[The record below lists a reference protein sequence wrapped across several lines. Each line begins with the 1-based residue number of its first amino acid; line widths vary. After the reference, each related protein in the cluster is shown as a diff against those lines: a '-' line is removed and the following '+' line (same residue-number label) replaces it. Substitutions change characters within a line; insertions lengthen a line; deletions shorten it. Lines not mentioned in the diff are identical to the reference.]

1 MDAGVRPGLA
11 AGRAS
16 LGMTVAIRGSRG
28 LAGFRQD
35 SRQTT
40 GLEWKRRRGV
50 DGGQRSQG
58 QIGEGLEGHCK

>member
-16 LGMTVAIRGSRG
+16 LGVTVAIRGSRG

-40 GLEWKRRRGV
+40 GLEWKRRRGWRAEV
-50 DGGQRSQG
+50 TGSDGGG
-58 QIGEGLEGHCK
+58 T